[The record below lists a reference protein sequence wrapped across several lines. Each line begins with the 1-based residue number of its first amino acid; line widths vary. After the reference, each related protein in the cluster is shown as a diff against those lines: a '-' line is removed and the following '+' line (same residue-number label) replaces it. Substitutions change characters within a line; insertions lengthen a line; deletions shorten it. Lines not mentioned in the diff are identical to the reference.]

1 MQRSQQRLIKL
12 ITPLLFVTTSVFS
25 TQANT
30 VELTPLYGYRAG
42 GDFVDDL
49 TGEKHTITSSDIFGL
64 IVGFPYDYKR
74 DFEIY
79 YSHQSSELTS
89 ISVDTPST
97 TSSTTIPLT
106 VDYLHFGGTA
116 PVSENK
122 SNGMTTFFT
131 GGLGFTYLSPDFTD
145 AQSDLRASFSIGFG
159 MKWPM
164 TENIALRLE
173 TRGFATLFNNNST
186 IFCNGGCSISVN
198 GNLFMQG
205 EVFAG
210 IGFKF

>member
-1 MQRSQQRLIKL
+1 MRASQQLIKKL
-12 ITPLLFVTTSVFS
+12 IAPLLLLISSSVLS
-25 TQANT
+25 LQANA

-42 GDFVDDL
+42 GEFIDDL
-49 TGEKHTITSSDIFGL
+49 SGQKHTIRSSDIYGL

-89 ISVDTPST
+89 ISVDTPAT
-97 TSSTTIPLT
+97 GSSATIPLT

-116 PVSENK
+116 PVSESDNMK
-122 SNGMTTFFT
+122 TFVT
-131 GGLGFTYLSPDFTD
+131 GGLGFTYLNPDFNN

-159 MKWPM
+159 MKWPLS
-164 TENIALRLE
+164 ENIALRLE
-173 TRGFATLFNNNST
+173 TRGFATLFNSNSS

-198 GNLFMQG
+198 GSLFMQG

>member
-1 MQRSQQRLIKL
+1 MRYPPKRLITF
-12 ITPLLFVTTSVFS
+12 IAPLLFITTSVTS
-25 TQANT
+25 TQASA
-30 VELTPLYGYRAG
+30 VEITPLYGYRAG
-42 GDFVDDL
+42 GEFIDNL
-49 TGEKHTITSSDIFGL
+49 TGQKHTIDSSDIFGL
-64 IVGFPYDYKR
+64 IVSFPYDYKR

-89 ISVDTPST
+89 ISVDTGT
-97 TSSTTIPLT
+97 TTTSTTIPLT

-122 SNGMTTFFT
+122 NNGMTTFVT
-131 GGLGFTYLSPDFTD
+131 GGLGFTYLSPDYTD
-145 AQSDLRASFSIGFG
+145 TQSDLRASFSIGFG
-159 MKWPM
+159 MKWPL

-186 IFCNGGCSISVN
+186 ILCNGGCSVSIN
-198 GNLFMQG
+198 GNFFMQG

-210 IGFKF
+210 VGFKF